1 VAVASGRIAAPAL
14 AAPASRWRG
23 RPAQV
28 GLIVL
33 VMLVAFVV
41 FRDEFAWPA
50 SLTWEALPERLDSLQ
65 TWLLEQRTAPDPNIV
80 FAIFDG
86 FRALAEWLVTAMNN
100 VLLWL
105 TWVGT
110 TAAAVL
116 IVLRYGGWRAALVV
130 AAALVSFALM
140 GLWEESIQTLAL
152 MSAAVLLSL
161 AIGMPLGV
169 IAGRNERFLR
179 GITPALDAMQ
189 IVPAFA
195 YLMPVVILF
204 SVGPAAA
211 VICTMIY
218 AIPPAVRITAL
229 GIRNVTAESV
239 EASNAMGATRAQTLL
254 KVQLPLARRE
264 LLLSVNQT
272 IMFALSLVVIAGLIG
287 GRGLGDVVTN
297 GLYSDPALAL
307 MAGIAIVIM
316 AIALDRATSAIAERT
331 DPTRRHL
338 TGEERRRARL
348 ATLATFA
355 AIALIV
361 GVARVLGADA
371 LYPDEFETASFVYQA
386 TIEDSLRAWIQSV
399 LDYVQDPASFIFG
412 ITEPIGNFLLEY
424 LLEPLRV
431 VLVETP
437 WFVVLGGL
445 TAIALVVS
453 GVRPAVTAFL
463 MLTAIGVMGVW
474 DLAMDTAS
482 QVVVATAIAVALG
495 LVVGIWA
502 AESPRVEKLLRP
514 LLDTLQTLPQLVYII
529 PFIYLMPVSR
539 VPGVVASVLYAV
551 PVVIRLVTSG
561 LRGVSPEA
569 VEAASAFG
577 ASRRQVLGK
586 VKLPLA
592 RDSIMLGVNQ
602 GIILVLA
609 VVVIGGL
616 VGSGALGDEIARGLQ
631 RNEFGAGVVAS
642 LAILALG
649 IALDRVTQGDRTGRV
664 VSRGRRRVRA
674 RGFRRGQA
682 QLGGGKV

>member
-33 VMLVAFVV
+33 VVLAAFVV

-412 ITEPIGNFLLEY
+412 ITEPIGNFILEY

-682 QLGGGKV
+682 QLGGGNV